1 MKILKAKPLK
11 DNATIGIISPSSPQR
26 DPARLERGIKYLE
39 SLGYRVELSKNA
51 LKSTAG
57 YLAGTDEERLDDMHA
72 MFADDKIDAIFCARG
87 GYGSPR
93 VLSKIDYKLIA
104 KNPKI
109 FAGFS
114 DVTALQCAIFKNTG
128 LITFSGAM
136 VSVDMADGFLKES
149 EESFWRVLK
158 NPEPLGDIVQ
168 SEPIEVFKKGK
179 AEGRLFCGNLTMFS
193 MLCGTP
199 YLPELKSA
207 VLLTE
212 DIGEEPYRIDR
223 ILSQFENCGFF
234 KELSGLA
241 FGRFTQENLRPT
253 TVPQRSIDEVLQEF
267 TERAGLPAIA
277 NVLYGHQTK
286 KLTLPFG
293 AMCEMDADRG
303 VLTIGES
310 ALLKD

>member
-1 MKILKAKPLK
+1 MKVLKAKPLK
-11 DNATIGIISPSSPQR
+11 NNATIGIISTSSPQR
-26 DPARLERGIKYLE
+26 DPARLDRSITYLE

-93 VLSKIDYKLIA
+93 VLSKIDYELIR

-136 VSVDMADGFLKES
+136 PSVDMADEFHPES
-149 EESFWRVLK
+149 EESFWNVLK
-158 NPEPLGDIVQ
+158 NGEPLAEISQ
-168 SEPIEVFKKGK
+168 SEPIEVFKKGR

-193 MLCGTP
+193 VLCGTP
-199 YLPELKSA
+199 FLPDFKNA
-207 VLLTE
+207 ILLSE

-223 ILSQFENCGFF
+223 MLSQLENCGIF

-253 TVPQRSIDEVLQEF
+253 TVPQRTIDEVLKEF
-267 TERAGLPAIA
+267 TGRANLPAIA
-277 NVLYGHQTK
+277 NILYGHQPK

-293 AMCEMDADRG
+293 VMCAMNADEG
-303 VLTIGES
+303 VLKITES

>member
-1 MKILKAKPLK
+1 MKTLKAKPLRK
-11 DNATIGIISPSSPQR
+11 NATIGIISTSSPQR
-26 DPARLERGIKYLE
+26 DPTRLERGITYLE
-39 SLGYRVELSKNA
+39 SLGYRVELSKHA

-57 YLAGTDEERLDDMHA
+57 YLAGTDEERLEDIHG
-72 MFADDKIDAIFCARG
+72 MFADKRIDAIFCARG

-93 VLSKIDYKLIA
+93 MLLKLDYELIR
-104 KNPKI
+104 KKPKI

-114 DVTALQCAIFKNTG
+114 DVTALQCAIFKHTG

-136 VSVDMADGFLKES
+136 PSVDMADSFHPES
-149 EESFWRVLK
+149 EESFWRILT
-158 NPEPLGDIVQ
+158 NPEPLGEVKQ
-168 SEPIEVFKKGK
+168 SEPIEVFKKGH
-179 AEGRLFCGNLTMFS
+179 AAGRLFCGNLTMFS

-199 YLPELKSA
+199 FLPDFKNA
-207 VLLTE
+207 VLLSE

-253 TVPQRSIDEVLQEF
+253 TVPQRTMEEVLKEF
-267 TERAGLPAIA
+267 TERAGLPTIA
-277 NVLYGHQTK
+277 NVLYGHQAK

-293 AMCEMDADRG
+293 AMCEMDAEKG
-303 VLTIGES
+303 VLKIGES
-310 ALLKD
+310 ALLND

>member
-1 MKILKAKPLK
+1 MKVLKAKALQK
-11 DNATIGIISPSSPQR
+11 SATIGVISTSSPQR
-26 DPARLERGIKYLE
+26 DPARLDRGIHYLE
-39 SLGYRVELSKNA
+39 SLGYRVKLSENA

-57 YLAGTDEERLDDMHA
+57 YLAGTDEERLNDIHA
-72 MFADDKIDAIFCARG
+72 MFADKDIDAIFCARG

-93 VLSKIDYKLIA
+93 ILSKLDYDLIR

-136 VSVDMADGFLKES
+136 PSVDMADNFNAES
-149 EESFWRVLK
+149 EESFWKSLTST
-158 NPEPLGDIVQ
+158 EALGKITQ
-168 SEPIEVFKKGK
+168 SEPVEIFKKGK
-179 AEGRLFCGNLTMFS
+179 AKGRLFCGNLTMFS
-193 MLCGTP
+193 VLCGTP
-199 YLPELKSA
+199 YLPDFKSA
-207 VLLTE
+207 ILLSE

-223 ILSQFENCGFF
+223 MLSQLENCGIF

-253 TVPQRSIDEVLQEF
+253 TVPQRSIDEVLKEF
-267 TERAGLPAIA
+267 TERAGLPAVA
-277 NVLYGHQTK
+277 NILYGHQPK

-293 AMCEMDADRG
+293 VKCVMDADHG
-303 VLTIGES
+303 DLVIMES
-310 ALLKD
+310 ALENN